1 MVNKSIKAVWVAM
14 RYIAVDCAGQHR
26 IGSAFQYAV
35 ARRMWDV
42 GTLQEGGWAAGLML
56 ALRSVLALRPR
67 NQQQFR

>member
-42 GTLQEGGWAAGLML
+42 AHCKKVVGPL
-56 ALRSVLALRPR
+56 V
-67 NQQQFR
+67 